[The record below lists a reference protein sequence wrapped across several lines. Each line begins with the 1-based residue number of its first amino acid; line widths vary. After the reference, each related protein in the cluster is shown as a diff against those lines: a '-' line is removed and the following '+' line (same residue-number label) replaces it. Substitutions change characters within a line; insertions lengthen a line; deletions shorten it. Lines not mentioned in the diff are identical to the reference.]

1 MIQQLKA
8 IYNGTRQPF
17 SLCAGYM
24 VLLCRRWWDTL
35 SGTSPEHHLPDTVM
49 LVLLEKWCPAVVRQM
64 DLSALLAVWSV
75 FWLLPTR
82 FFFGCSSKLC
92 SFYNYSWQLQ
102 MQAKILSGPA
112 HSDLHRSL
120 NTEEKWYMV
129 NESEAHMLEVGD
141 RNWCI
146 HSFLLLYLS

>member
-24 VLLCRRWWDTL
+24 VLLCRWWWDTL

-49 LVLLEKWCPAVVRQM
+49 LVLLEKWCPAVVWQM

-75 FWLLPTR
+75 FWLLQTR
-82 FFFGCSSKLC
+82 FFLAVLQSSAVFTTSPGNSRCRQRFWVDRLTVTYTGLLTLRK
-92 SFYNYSWQLQ
+92 
-102 MQAKILSGPA
+102 
-112 HSDLHRSL
+112 SDTWWMKAR
-120 NTEEKWYMV
+120 
-129 NESEAHMLEVGD
+129 HMLEVGD

-146 HSFLLLYLS
+146 HSFLLLGLS

>member
-24 VLLCRRWWDTL
+24 VLLCRWWWDTL
-35 SGTSPEHHLPDTVM
+35 SGTSPEHHLPDTVIARAVGKM
-49 LVLLEKWCPAVVRQM
+49 VSSCSLANGLKCFACRLISLLLQ
-64 DLSALLAVWSV
+64 
-75 FWLLPTR
+75 TR
-82 FFFGCSSKLC
+82 FLFGCSSKLC